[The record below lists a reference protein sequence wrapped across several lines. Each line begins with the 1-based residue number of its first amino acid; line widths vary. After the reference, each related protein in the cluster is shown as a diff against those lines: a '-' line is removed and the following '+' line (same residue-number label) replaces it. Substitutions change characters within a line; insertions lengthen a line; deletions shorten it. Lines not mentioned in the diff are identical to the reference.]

1 MPSPIHVVLGRYD
14 SLDALFCALDARN
27 VPVLAGRGYVRVHPA
42 LLPEVALADRIAARE
57 RLAAFGLNLVVTSAA
72 EPGQVELRRYATGR
86 DTPAAERE
94 AP

>member
-1 MPSPIHVVLGRYD
+1 MSSRTHVVLGRYD

-27 VPVLAGRGYVRVHPA
+27 IPLLAGGGYVRIYPA

-57 RLAAFGLNLVVTSAA
+57 RLAAFGLTVMVTSAT
-72 EPGQVELRRYATGR
+72 EPHQVELRRYATA
-86 DTPAAERE
+86 TSTAAAERE

>member
-1 MPSPIHVVLGRYD
+1 MSSRTEVVLGRHD
-14 SLDALFCALDARN
+14 SLDALYWALDAQN
-27 VPVLAGRGYVRVHPA
+27 IPLLAGGGYVRIHPA

-57 RLAAFGLNLVVTSAA
+57 RLAAFGLTLVVTSAT
-72 EPGQVELRRYATGR
+72 EPEQVELRRYATGR